1 MLDAYDKS
9 DLKARTLAAKEA
21 TDTEEVRLT
30 GNESHGFWT
39 YVHTH
44 KKMMKKCMIATARIK
59 AGMPND
65 ESGKALRSYINQ
77 SESINN
83 KLTRQKEA
91 MAKNDK
97 NKVDMSKVQFTKNV
111 WKEVDRHQQ
120 EELKLAICGVSSEYE
135 LAEVVSHLEVPDDE
149 WFVMNE
155 DQRNAYV
162 QEFNK
167 MTIDDAL
174 KGETIAASHAPT
186 AQVPEFEEFTVD
198 VRKILQ
204 SLKSWTDGLVATIVK
219 DAETLL
225 NQKDAVQRM
234 PSISSTERI
243 KCLVAAQNCK
253 KGMYECGPYSDHV
266 NCSCPCY
273 KFNNLCKHSICVSEI
288 AGILKE
294 HLEYLKK

>member
-30 GNESHGFWT
+30 GNESPGFWT

-65 ESGKALRSYINQ
+65 ESGKPLRSYINQ

-111 WKEVDRHQQ
+111 WEEVDRHQQ
-120 EELKLAICGVSSEYE
+120 EELKLVICGVSCEYK
-135 LAEVVSHLEVPDDE
+135 LAEVLADLSSGRR
-149 WFVMNE
+149 M
-155 DQRNAYV
+155 
-162 QEFNK
+162 
-167 MTIDDAL
+167 
-174 KGETIAASHAPT
+174 
-186 AQVPEFEEFTVD
+186 
-198 VRKILQ
+198 VR
-204 SLKSWTDGLVATIVK
+204 
-219 DAETLL
+219 
-225 NQKDAVQRM
+225 
-234 PSISSTERI
+234 
-243 KCLVAAQNCK
+243 
-253 KGMYECGPYSDHV
+253 YE
-266 NCSCPCY
+266 
-273 KFNNLCKHSICVSEI
+273 
-288 AGILKE
+288 
-294 HLEYLKK
+294 